1 MPTISGINMS
11 YTYGS
16 PEYNELLLDA
26 DMLPDVEEIQEMMF
40 DKTMECINGYDI
52 TQGNCNLC
60 DYYMSIDDYM
70 FINFL
75 NEELPKLNDLV
86 MSIFDHFDCLTD
98 DEIIKILQLYDEFG
112 IKLHKIVDNDE
123 DNNNIII
130 LFLNHKKYKV
140 VEELLSDRAIGDVF
154 DSIRNDKNSDG
165 ESINS
170 LLYDWKL
177 KMGIEIARYT
187 EYRNADIVN
196 MIIESAVGD
205 IFEKIFTLKN

>member
-1 MPTISGINMS
+1 
-11 YTYGS
+11 
-16 PEYNELLLDA
+16 
-26 DMLPDVEEIQEMMF
+26 MLPDIEEIQEMMF
-40 DKTMECINGYDI
+40 DETMECINGYDI
-52 TQGNCNLC
+52 IQGNCDLC
-60 DYYMSIDDYM
+60 DYYMSIDDHI

-75 NEELPKLNDLV
+75 NEGSPKLNDLI

-196 MIIESAVGD
+196 MIIESAFGD

>member
-1 MPTISGINMS
+1 MPTIYGINMA

-16 PEYNELLLDA
+16 SEYNELMMDA
-26 DMLPDVEEIQEMMF
+26 DMMPDIDEIQEILF
-40 DKTMECINGYDI
+40 DETMERINEYDI

-60 DYYMSIDDYM
+60 DYYMSIDDHIPIY
-70 FINFL
+70 FL
-75 NEELPKLNDLV
+75 NEKSAKLNDLV
-86 MSIFDHFDCLTD
+86 MSIFDHFDCLTED
-98 DEIIKILQLYDEFG
+98 KIINILQLYDEFG

-123 DNNNIII
+123 DNNNIVI

-140 VEELLSDRAIGDVF
+140 VEKLLSIPSLAKIF
-154 DSIRNDKNSDG
+154 DTIRTEKNSDD

-170 LLYDWKL
+170 LLYKWKTE
-177 KMGIEIARYT
+177 MAIEIARYT

-196 MIIESAVGD
+196 MMIEAAFGD

>member
-60 DYYMSIDDYM
+60 DYYMSIDDHIS
-70 FINFL
+70 INFL
-75 NEELPKLNDLV
+75 NEKLPKLNDLV
-86 MSIFDHFDCLTD
+86 MSIFDHFDCLTE
-98 DEIIKILQLYDEFG
+98 DEIIKILQLYDVG

-196 MIIESAVGD
+196 MIIESAFGD

>member
-16 PEYNELLLDA
+16 SEYNELIADA
-26 DMLPDVEEIQEMMF
+26 DMLPDIEEIQEMMF
-40 DKTMECINGYDI
+40 DETMECINGYDI

-196 MIIESAVGD
+196 MIIESAFGD

>member
-196 MIIESAVGD
+196 MIIESAFGD

>member
-86 MSIFDHFDCLTD
+86 MSIFDHFDCLTE

-196 MIIESAVGD
+196 MIIESAFGD

>member
-1 MPTISGINMS
+1 MPTISGVNMS

-16 PEYNELLLDA
+16 SEYNELIADA
-26 DMLPDVEEIQEMMF
+26 DMLPDIEEIQEMVF
-40 DKTMECINGYDI
+40 DETMECINGYDI

-196 MIIESAVGD
+196 MIIESAFGD

>member
-1 MPTISGINMS
+1 MPTISGVNMS

-16 PEYNELLLDA
+16 SEYNELIADA
-26 DMLPDVEEIQEMMF
+26 DMLPDIEEIQEMMF
-40 DKTMECINGYDI
+40 DETMECINGYDI

-196 MIIESAVGD
+196 MIIESAFGD

>member
-1 MPTISGINMS
+1 MPTISGVNMS

-16 PEYNELLLDA
+16 SEYNELIADA
-26 DMLPDVEEIQEMMF
+26 DMLPDIEEIQEMMF
-40 DKTMECINGYDI
+40 DETMECINGYDI
-52 TQGNCNLC
+52 TQGNCDLC
-60 DYYMSIDDYM
+60 DYYMSIDDHIS
-70 FINFL
+70 INFL
-75 NEELPKLNDLV
+75 NEESLKLNDLI

-196 MIIESAVGD
+196 MIIESAFGD

>member
-1 MPTISGINMS
+1 MPTISGVNMS

-16 PEYNELLLDA
+16 SEYNELIADA
-26 DMLPDVEEIQEMMF
+26 DMLPDIEEIQEMMF
-40 DKTMECINGYDI
+40 DETMECINGYDI

-86 MSIFDHFDCLTD
+86 MSIYDHFDCLTD

-196 MIIESAVGD
+196 MIIESAFGD

>member
-1 MPTISGINMS
+1 MPTISGVNMS

-16 PEYNELLLDA
+16 SEYNELIADA
-26 DMLPDVEEIQEMMF
+26 DMLPDIEEIQEMVF
-40 DKTMECINGYDI
+40 DETMECINGYDI

-75 NEELPKLNDLV
+75 NEELPKLNDLI

-196 MIIESAVGD
+196 MIIESAFGD

>member
-140 VEELLSDRAIGDVF
+140 VEALLSDRAIGDIF
-154 DSIRNDKNSDG
+154 DPIRNDKNSDG

-196 MIIESAVGD
+196 MIIESAFGD